1 MRWLYNNCS
10 ANDTIYQQGRYPME
24 MFLSGLGAGLIL
36 GLVAGYFL
44 PVMKAGGKT
53 FYDLGMRIAKRAST
67 DSAFAVKAE
76 QLFTPPPPPKPTAEA
91 VRILGILQR
100 EARLLDF
107 LMENIQAYSDDQIG
121 ASVRDIHAKAQSA
134 LKKHVTLEPVLPNE
148 EGAQVTVQAGFDP
161 SAVRLVGNVTGN
173 PPFKGT
179 LQHAGWRAKSIDVP
193 KPPEGVDDFVLM
205 PAEVELV

>member
-1 MRWLYNNCS
+1 
-10 ANDTIYQQGRYPME
+10 ME
-24 MFLSGLGAGLIL
+24 MFLGGLGAGLIL

-44 PVMKAGGKT
+44 PVLKVGGKA
-53 FYDLGMRIAKRAST
+53 FYDIGMKIAKKAST
-67 DSAFAVKAE
+67 DAAFATKAN
-76 QLFTPPPPPKPTAEA
+76 QLFVPPPPPKPSAEA

-107 LMENIQAYSDDQIG
+107 LMENIQAFTDDQIG
-121 ASVRDIHAKAQSA
+121 ASVRDIHAKAQA
-134 LKKHVTLEPVLPNE
+134 TLKKYVTLEPVLPNE
-148 EGAQVTVQAGFDP
+148 EGSQVTVQAGFDP
-161 SAVRLVGNVTGN
+161 SAIRLVGNVTGN

-205 PAEVELV
+205 SAEVELM